1 MRCFTRSSSAEAA
14 FTIPSVESVAE
25 TSTVKCGSLG
35 SDVIAAGTLDDGQGL
50 LARVTTQKDPELY
63 QSWQKALA
71 EPAGVQFLGLGNYRD
86 DEIVAL
92 VDSDAGRQVL
102 LFSPEGR
109 LLTPATPDNP

>member
-1 MRCFTRSSSAEAA
+1 MPKAA
-14 FTIPSVESVAE
+14 FTLASVADAA
-25 TSTVKCGSLG
+25 VNSLDKG
-35 SDVIAAGTLDDGQGL
+35 VALASDVIAAGTLDGGQGL

-71 EPAGVQFLGLGNYRD
+71 EPGVQFLGLGNYRD

-92 VDSDAGRQVL
+92 VDSDTGHQVL

-109 LLTPATPDNP
+109 LLTAPADNP